1 DFAARRT
8 IAFDMEKLAVER
20 GTMISAAMLGALAGS
35 GALPFERSAYED
47 IVRKGSRGAN
57 ASLAAFADAYD
68 RSRAGERT
76 APNTGPAKRLD
87 ELPEDAGHP
96 ELNRLVGR
104 LRSDLPESARPLA
117 FAGLK
122 RIVDFQDVAYGD
134 DYIDRLQKLT
144 ALDAANGGAAKNFAF
159 TAEAAKR
166 LAVAMAYDDVIRVAD
181 IKLRPS
187 RFTRLREE
195 AGAAPD
201 QLVYAT
207 EYLHPRG
214 EEICGM
220 MPASLGAF
228 IEAKP
233 SLFRALDRIVNRGR
247 RVPVGRIFG
256 FLQLYGVAALRR
268 TRRSSLRHKR
278 ETAHLE
284 AWLAQAVDIL
294 PKNYDLAVEILRC
307 RLLVKGYSDTHARG
321 FSKFDR
327 VMAKAP
333 KLAPRED
340 GAQWMARL
348 IAAALMDEPGEAL
361 DGVAKTV
368 DTL

>member
-1 DFAARRT
+1 
-8 IAFDMEKLAVER
+8 
-20 GTMISAAMLGALAGS
+20 
-35 GALPFERSAYED
+35 
-47 IVRKGSRGAN
+47 
-57 ASLAAFADAYD
+57 
-68 RSRAGERT
+68 
-76 APNTGPAKRLD
+76 
-87 ELPEDAGHP
+87 
-96 ELNRLVGR
+96 
-104 LRSDLPESARPLA
+104 
-117 FAGLK
+117 
-122 RIVDFQDVAYGD
+122 
-134 DYIDRLQKLT
+134 
-144 ALDAANGGAAKNFAF
+144 
-159 TAEAAKR
+159 
-166 LAVAMAYDDVIRVAD
+166 VIRVAD

-187 RFTRLREE
+187 RFARLREE

-228 IEAKP
+228 IEARP
-233 SLFRALDRIVNRGR
+233 RLFRALDRIVNRGR

-256 FLQLYGVAALRR
+256 FLQLYGVAALRP
-268 TRRSSLRHKR
+268 TRRASLRHKR
-278 ETAHLE
+278 ETEHFE
-284 AWLAQAVDIL
+284 AWLAQAADML

-307 RLLVKGYSDTHARG
+307 RRLVKGYSDTHARG
-321 FSKFDR
+321 LSKFDR

-333 KLAPRED
+333 KLVSRED

-361 DGVAKTV
+361 DGVAKTI